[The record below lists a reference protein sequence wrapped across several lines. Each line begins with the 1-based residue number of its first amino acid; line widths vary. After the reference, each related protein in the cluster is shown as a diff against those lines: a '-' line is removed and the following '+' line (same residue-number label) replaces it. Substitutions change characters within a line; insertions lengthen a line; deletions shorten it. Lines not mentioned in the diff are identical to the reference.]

1 MEITLLVFF
10 VIVSVMLAIFLKSN
24 SPIFS
29 TVISIS
35 ICIFIMLFAIGQV
48 RKMSEGIREIFRYV
62 KVDNIYLILLLKLV
76 GIAYVSEFGSGI
88 CKDAGYS
95 AVASQ
100 IEIVGKL
107 TMLLVSLPILMQVV
121 DTIIKMI

>member
-10 VIVSVMLAIFLKSN
+10 VIVSVMLAILLKSN

>member
-10 VIVSVMLAIFLKSN
+10 VIVSVMLAILLKSN

-62 KVDNIYLILLLKLV
+62 KVDKIYLILLLKLV

>member
-10 VIVSVMLAIFLKSN
+10 VIVSVMLAILLKSN

-62 KVDNIYLILLLKLV
+62 KVDKIYLILLLKLV

-121 DTIIKMI
+121 DTIIKML

>member
-10 VIVSVMLAIFLKSN
+10 VIVSVMLAILLKSN
-24 SPIFS
+24 SHIFS